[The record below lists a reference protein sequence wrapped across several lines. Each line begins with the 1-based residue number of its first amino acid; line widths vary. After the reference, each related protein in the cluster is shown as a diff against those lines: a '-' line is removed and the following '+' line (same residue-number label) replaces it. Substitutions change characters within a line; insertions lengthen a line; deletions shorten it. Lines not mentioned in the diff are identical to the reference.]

1 MNTQDVSHTP
11 EPQREEH
18 PVTAT
23 NPRDRGYS
31 LVELMLVV
39 AIIGVLFAFAIP
51 NYHSYILS
59 QQLRG
64 TSQNLVQTLQL
75 QRTRAMATGQDVILN
90 FNTGTPNAW
99 TVLGNGRSNRTLLPR
114 GVTYASANPTTL
126 TLGRSGRLNT
136 SALVVFQS
144 RSGLI
149 DTVSIQVSGLAL
161 IR

>member
-1 MNTQDVSHTP
+1 MTTTQPTY
-11 EPQREEH
+11 
-18 PVTAT
+18 
-23 NPRDRGYS
+23 RGFS
-31 LVELMLVV
+31 LIELMVVV
-39 AIIGVLFAFAIP
+39 AIAGVLFAFAIP

-75 QRTRAMATGQDVILN
+75 QRTRAMATGQAVTLN

-99 TVLGNGRSNRTLLPR
+99 TVMGDGRSRRTPLPR
-114 GVTYASANPTTL
+114 GVTYVSAAPTSL
-126 TLGRSGRLNT
+126 ILGSNGRLNT
-136 SALVVFQS
+136 SGLVVFQS
-144 RSGLI
+144 RTGLL